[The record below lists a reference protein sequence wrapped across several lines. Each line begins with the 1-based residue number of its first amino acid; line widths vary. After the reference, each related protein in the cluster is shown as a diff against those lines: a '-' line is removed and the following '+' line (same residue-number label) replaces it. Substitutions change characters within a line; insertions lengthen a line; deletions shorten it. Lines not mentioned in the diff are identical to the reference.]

1 MVSQLKYPLCVS
13 ATFLLLLLCM
23 ANAFVPEGKAL
34 LRWKSTLLNSASLSS
49 WKHSNLTCSSWGGVT
64 CDHAGHV
71 TELYLGGYNLSGT
84 LDALCSAAF
93 PHLTLIY
100 LYDNNLFGAIPTNIS
115 LLLNLTSLVLRNNNL
130 VGAIPYQL
138 SRLPKIATLDL
149 GNNHLTNPD
158 VTKLAFMSSL
168 QLLYL
173 GGNKLNGTFPPFI
186 LNHTFAMLKY
196 LDLSGNAYSGSIPEN
211 LQAMLPNLE
220 TLDLSSNMF
229 SGSMPRSF
237 SRLVNL
243 SGLNLGNNNF
253 TGGIPKE
260 LGDPSN
266 LMLMDL
272 SRNIFTGSINEA
284 FCQLGILRSLDLS
297 NNRFSGVLPGCL
309 WNLSLMYMDLSSN
322 AFVGELPTLTNL
334 SSALKSVHLAK
345 NNFTGC
351 FPFSLKTLRSLV
363 SLDLGENKFSGIIPP
378 WIGASF
384 PLLRILRL
392 RSNMFHG
399 SIPWEL
405 SQLSHLQL
413 LDLAENDLTGSTPV
427 SLSNFTYIDMSK
439 NFTYIDMIDQ
449 GYQLGDCTFICNGS
463 HSLDDQMDIV
473 WKGKDY
479 TFKRSSM
486 LMTGIDLSSNSLSG
500 EIPAELL
507 NLGAI
512 RFLNLSRNNLSGAI
526 PSNIGNLKD
535 VESLDL
541 SWNKLSGHIPSSISH
556 LMFLNTVNLSSNLL
570 SGEIPTGSQLQTL
583 NDPSI
588 YINNLGLCGPP
599 LSIECTNNSSIST
612 PVDGAKEHHQ
622 DMWLCYSVIAGV
634 VFGFWYGLEHC
645 LSARSGGTNTL
656 TMVKYVKF
664 NGSGANGT
672 ACNPFSC
679 SILYAHY
686 FIVAAY
692 KHATHPSATF
702 SEGAPFQNSL
712 SVYYLLCAAMHGQFD
727 QHFYNRSVKKSVA
740 NCKISREGEALLR
753 WNDTLLNS
761 ISLSSWSRFKPTC
774 YWDRVT
780 CDEGARYVTHLD
792 LSYSS
797 LHGTLDAFSFS
808 AFRHL
813 AVLDLSSNNIFGA
826 IPTNISLLLD
836 LTILV
841 LSYNNLVGA
850 IPDQLSRLPKIATL
864 ELTNN
869 HLTNPDVTKFSHLS
883 RLQSLLLGG
892 NKLNCT
898 FPQFILNR
906 SWVRLQLLDLS
917 GNGFSGL
924 IQRICFSVS

>member
-1 MVSQLKYPLCVS
+1 
-13 ATFLLLLLCM
+13 M

-260 LGDPSN
+260 LGDLSN

-284 FCQLGILRSLDLS
+284 FCQL
-297 NNRFSGVLPGCL
+297 
-309 WNLSLMYMDLSSN
+309 
-322 AFVGELPTLTNL
+322 
-334 SSALKSVHLAK
+334 
-345 NNFTGC
+345 
-351 FPFSLKTLRSLV
+351 
-363 SLDLGENKFSGIIPP
+363 
-378 WIGASF
+378 
-384 PLLRILRL
+384 
-392 RSNMFHG
+392 
-399 SIPWEL
+399 
-405 SQLSHLQL
+405 
-413 LDLAENDLTGSTPV
+413 GSTPV

-634 VFGFWYGLEHC
+634 VFGFW
-645 LSARSGGTNTL
+645 
-656 TMVKYVKF
+656 VWF
-664 NGSGANGT
+664 GAL
-672 ACNPFSC
+672 F
-679 SILYAHY
+679 
-686 FIVAAY
+686 V
-692 KHATHPSATF
+692 
-702 SEGAPFQNSL
+702 
-712 SVYYLLCAAMHGQFD
+712 
-727 QHFYNRSVKKSVA
+727 
-740 NCKISREGEALLR
+740 CKIWRFAFFRCIDAL
-753 WNDTLLNS
+753 
-761 ISLSSWSRFKPTC
+761 
-774 YWDRVT
+774 
-780 CDEGARYVTHLD
+780 H
-792 LSYSS
+792 
-797 LHGTLDAFSFS
+797 
-808 AFRHL
+808 
-813 AVLDLSSNNIFGA
+813 
-826 IPTNISLLLD
+826 
-836 LTILV
+836 
-841 LSYNNLVGA
+841 
-850 IPDQLSRLPKIATL
+850 Q
-864 ELTNN
+864 
-869 HLTNPDVTKFSHLS
+869 KFMQEMKS
-883 RLQSLLLGG
+883 
-892 NKLNCT
+892 T
-898 FPQFILNR
+898 
-906 SWVRLQLLDLS
+906 
-917 GNGFSGL
+917 
-924 IQRICFSVS
+924 